1 DPPLARLGKGAVPAD
16 VEAAPLVALGP
27 RDAAN
32 VDWIAL
38 EHRDP
43 HSTLGEEISCG
54 EPGGPGPDD
63 GYVGIDGTHAST
75 VVPKESR
82 SPFFFLGRASVM
94 VGTAL
99 QKWQKRFLAR
109 PLRAFLKSTDA

>member
-32 VDWIAL
+32 VDRIAL

-54 EPGGPGPDD
+54 EPGRPGPDD

-75 VVPKESR
+75 VVPKEAR
-82 SPFFFLGRASVM
+82 SPFFFRSSVGNGGYGSPK
-94 VGTAL
+94 VAEAL
-99 QKWQKRFLAR
+99 SC
-109 PLRAFLKSTDA
+109 PS